1 MKKQKKRVQTVFV
14 DLIKVDLNEF
24 PNKYI
29 KNIVFKNCDI
39 KCEFNKKISTNI
51 VVYSSKGQL
60 HFSHHRILYFI
71 LYKEISK
78 Y

>member
-1 MKKQKKRVQTVFV
+1 MNIVEIKNNISLEKTEKTCSNCFCWFN
-14 DLIKVDLNEF
+14 KVDLNEF

-60 HFSHHRILYFI
+60 HFSHHRIL
-71 LYKEISK
+71 
-78 Y
+78 

>member
-60 HFSHHRILYFI
+60 HFSYHRIL
-71 LYKEISK
+71 
-78 Y
+78 